1 MSETT
6 TCSACGTTQAAGSAF
21 CAVCGT
27 RFPRTGS
34 PYGAGPAQ
42 APGPDPVSEPAL
54 GVTTEREVAA
64 MTQRAHGFPAGPGQ
78 PAAPAVLGAPSAD
91 VAGVGRRLVAF
102 LVDCT
107 VIGVV
112 AGGVALGGLTAVGV
126 PLTGGMTVATQAQAE
141 ELLGQVTLVWAV
153 TGALALVYWLAV
165 WFWEGRTGRTIGN
178 LLLGLRTVRVEDR
191 SPVGFGRAALRWI
204 VVGLGAI
211 ACGVGEFLVVL
222 SPAFDKSGLG
232 QGWQDKAAKT
242 VVLDVRAV
250 GPSAAAGAL
259 APAGTFAAMPPAP
272 GGPSAQHVSAPPAGY
287 AAPTATPVQYSPT
300 PPAGYAAP
308 VAPGYPGAPQ
318 QAPVVPDPWA
328 FSAAPAPQAGAQD
341 GLITGVPGAPGAS
354 VPGGAPAQVAPS
366 APAEAPSSGG
376 VLPGP
381 TPQPPTP
388 YGAPSAAPQQA
399 PAGPPVPA
407 VQVAPAGPVVPVVT
421 TTAAD
426 EDPDW
431 DSTRFSVAE
440 VRRDAPAGF
449 VLELE
454 TGRRV
459 TVTGSAL
466 IGRNPQATGEGPVV
480 LVAVEDPTR
489 SVSKT
494 HAEMGVDAGGIWLVD
509 RGSTNGTVLTR
520 PGSAPQVLE
529 AGVRAAVTVGAVVQ
543 VGDRRL
549 TVHPGGAA

>member
-34 PYGAGPAQ
+34 PYATGLS
-42 APGPDPVSEPAL
+42 PDPVSEPVL

-64 MTQRAHGFPAGPGQ
+64 MTQRAYGLPVGPGQ
-78 PAAPAVLGAPSAD
+78 PGAPGVPGAPAVSSAAAGRTAP
-91 VAGVGRRLVAF
+91 VAGVGRRFVAF
-102 LVDCT
+102 LVDCA
-107 VIGVV
+107 VIGLV
-112 AGGVALGGLTAVGV
+112 AGGVVLGGLAALGV

-141 ELLGQVTLVWAV
+141 ELLGSVTILWAV
-153 TGALALVYWLAV
+153 TGALGLLYWLGI

-178 LLLGLRTVRVEDR
+178 LLLGLRTVGAQDR
-191 SPVGFGRAALRWI
+191 SPLGFGRAALRWI
-204 VVGLGAI
+204 VIGLGAI
-211 ACGVGEFLVVL
+211 ACGVGELLVAL
-222 SPAFDKSGLG
+222 SPAFDKSGHG
-232 QGWQDKAAKT
+232 QGWHDKAAKA

-250 GPSAAAGAL
+250 APSASEGPL
-259 APAGTFAAMPPAP
+259 APAGPFAAMPPTGA
-272 GGPSAQHVSAPPAGY
+272 SATPPAGY
-287 AAPTATPVQYSPT
+287 GAPAATPVQHSPT
-300 PPAGYAAP
+300 PSAGYAAP

-318 QAPVVPDPWA
+318 QAPVAPDPWA
-328 FSAAPAPQAGAQD
+328 FSAAPAPQVGAQD

-354 VPGGAPAQVAPS
+354 VPGGAAAQVAPS

-376 VLPGP
+376 VPPGP
-381 TPQPPTP
+381 TAQPPVS
-388 YGAPSAAPQQA
+388 YAAPSAPPRPSGAAP
-399 PAGPPVPA
+399 
-407 VQVAPAGPVVPVVT
+407 VAPVASAA
-421 TTAAD
+421 AAD

-431 DSTRFSVAE
+431 DSTRFSVSD

-466 IGRNPQATGEGPVV
+466 IGRNPQATGEGAVV

-494 HAEMGVDAGGIWLVD
+494 HAEMGVDAGGLWLVD
-509 RGSTNGTVLTR
+509 RGSTNGTILTR
-520 PGSAPQVLE
+520 PGGAPQVLE
-529 AGVRAAVTVGAVVQ
+529 AGVRVAVTAGSVVQ